1 MNLKQILF
9 ILSNLLL
16 AVSMTL
22 LVPLAIA
29 AYYNTASSGEKDLM
43 AFVKTIAITVIAG
56 GILHLTTRG
65 ASRELGNKEGFAI
78 VTFGWIL
85 IALAGALPY
94 FFYQDFLGNGI
105 DQQVSSF
112 SRFTDGYFEAMS
124 GFSTTG
130 ATILTDI
137 EHLPHGILF
146 WRSFTH
152 WFGGMGILVLVVA
165 ILPLLGVGGMQLYRA
180 EAPGPQTD
188 RMTPR
193 IQETAKVLW
202 WVYVLFTLVEVA
214 FLWIGTVWIVP
225 ENVRETFGEGL
236 YNAFCHA
243 FGTMATGGFSPKN
256 TSIGHYNSLYIDVVI
271 MVFMFIAGTNFSH
284 HYKALK
290 GDFRSYLKDEE
301 FRFYSFVIGLAVVIL
316 VLNTMWQPVAVVNNV
331 THSVNQNQIVQIGNE
346 TYPVTD
352 GKVQYQNQ
360 IYFVQ
365 DDLEQIVINDTIYD
379 IHQAIPA
386 YKSIGEA
393 FRFVGFQ
400 VLAIITT
407 TGYGTAD
414 FEQWPFIS
422 QVILVFLMFFGG
434 CAGSTGG
441 GMKQVRFLLL
451 IKQGYR
457 EIKHLIMP
465 HAILPVKLN
474 GQVVPPGI
482 MTNILGFFFIGVGV
496 FVIATVTITG
506 LGLDIISA
514 STAVASALMNI
525 GPGLGSVGPMNNYAH
540 IEPIGKWVL
549 CFCMLLGR
557 LELYTV
563 LILFVP
569 QLWKK

>member
-1 MNLKQILF
+1 MNLKQVLF

-16 AVSMTL
+16 ATSVAL
-22 LVPLAIA
+22 LVPSAIA
-29 AYYNTASSGEKDLM
+29 AYYNITSSGEQDLIP
-43 AFVKTIAITVIAG
+43 FVKTIVITVIAG
-56 GILHLTTRG
+56 GILHLATRG
-65 ASRELGNKEGFAI
+65 TSRELGNKEGFAI
-78 VTFGWIL
+78 VTFGWLL
-85 IALAGALPY
+85 IALIGALPY

-112 SRFTDGYFEAMS
+112 TRFTNSYFESMS

-180 EAPGPQTD
+180 EAPGPQSD

-202 WVYVLFTLVEVA
+202 WVYVLFTLVEVV
-214 FLWIGTVWIVP
+214 FLWVGTVWIVP

-256 TSIGHYNSLYIDVVI
+256 SSIGHYNSLYIDIVI

-290 GDFRSYLKDEE
+290 GDFHNYLRDEE
-301 FRFYSFVIGLAVVIL
+301 FRFYAFIIGLIVVIL
-316 VLNTMWQPVAVVNNV
+316 AINTTWQSV
-331 THSVNQNQIVQIGNE
+331 TTINDVTYSVNQNQIVKIGHE
-346 TYPVTD
+346 IYPVTNK
-352 GKVQYQNQ
+352 KVQYKNQ
-360 IYFVQ
+360 TYFVKE
-365 DDLEQIVINDTIYD
+365 DLEQIVIDGSVHD
-379 IHQAIPA
+379 IHHATPV

-393 FRFVGFQ
+393 LRFVGFQ
-400 VLAIITT
+400 VLAIVTT

-414 FEQWPFIS
+414 FEQWPFMS
-422 QVILVFLMFFGG
+422 QVILVFLMFLGG

-451 IKQGYR
+451 IKHGYR
-457 EIKHLIMP
+457 EIKHLILP
-465 HAILPVKLN
+465 HAVLPIKLN
-474 GQVVPPGI
+474 GQIVPPGTI
-482 MTNILGFFFIGVGV
+482 TNILGFFFIGVAT
-496 FVIATVTITG
+496 FAAATVTLAG
-506 LGLDIISA
+506 LGLDLISA

-540 IEPIGKWVL
+540 IQPIGKWVL
-549 CFCMLLGR
+549 CLCMLLGR

-563 LILFVP
+563 LILFTP

>member
-16 AVSMTL
+16 AVSVAL

-29 AYYNTASSGEKDLM
+29 AYYNMASGEQDLM
-43 AFVKTIAITVIAG
+43 AFTKTIVITVIVG
-56 GILHLTTRG
+56 GILHLATRDTN
-65 ASRELGNKEGFAI
+65 RELGNKEGFAI

-105 DQQVSSF
+105 DQQVSIF
-112 SRFTDGYFEAMS
+112 RRFTDGYFEAMS

-130 ATILTDI
+130 ATILPEI

-180 EAPGPQTD
+180 EAPGPQTN

-202 WVYVLFTLVEVA
+202 WVYVLITLIEVF
-214 FLWIGTVWIVP
+214 FLWIGTVWIVH
-225 ENVRETFGEGL
+225 ENVRETLGEGL

-256 TSIGHYNSLYIDVVI
+256 ASIGHYNSIYIDVVVI
-271 MVFMFIAGTNFSH
+271 VFMFIAGTNFSH

-290 GDFRSYLKDEE
+290 GNFGSYLKDEE
-301 FRFYSFVIGLAVVIL
+301 FRFYLFVIGLVVVAL
-316 VLNTMWQPVAVVNNV
+316 TLNTMLQPVAVVNGV
-331 THSVNQNQIVQIGNE
+331 TRSVSQDQIVQIE
-346 TYPVTD
+346 DKTYPVAD
-352 GKVQYQNQ
+352 GKVEYQNQ

-365 DDLEQIVINDTIYD
+365 DNFEQIVINDTTYEV
-379 IHQAIPA
+379 HQAKVV
-386 YKSIGEA
+386 YKSIGDA
-393 FRFVGFQ
+393 LRFVGFQ
-400 VLAIITT
+400 VLAIVTT
-407 TGYGTAD
+407 TGYGTAN
-414 FEQWPFIS
+414 FEVWPFIS
-422 QVILVFLMFFGG
+422 QVTLVSLMFFGG

-457 EIKHLIMP
+457 EIKQLIMP
-465 HAILPVKLN
+465 HAVLPVKLN
-474 GQVVPPGI
+474 GQVVPTGI
-482 MTNILGFFFIGVGV
+482 MTNILGFFFIGVAV
-496 FVIATVTITG
+496 FVTATIILTG
-506 LGLDIISA
+506 VGLDLISA
-514 STAVASALMNI
+514 SSAVASALMNI
-525 GPGLGSVGPMNNYAH
+525 GPGLGSVGPTNNYAH
-540 IEPIGKWVL
+540 IVPAGKWIL

-563 LILFVP
+563 LVLFAP